1 MAGFV
6 NTILVVLTIFI
17 AISTSMI
24 GQQPVGYALPVGP
37 HKQSAISMLRAP
49 MPWEDGYFDPSYH
62 AWSKGKEEQT
72 VSKKAN

>member
-1 MAGFV
+1 MF
-6 NTILVVLTIFI
+6 
-17 AISTSMI
+17 